1 MSLLDDI
8 NEMKSNTTNVCTVG
22 QLLKQ
27 LPSKESKALLEKI
40 DDLHISMAMLARVL
54 EKHGHKI
61 HRKSLLRHR
70 KRGQKE
76 VGCACES

>member
-1 MSLLDDI
+1 MGLLEDLSGVR
-8 NEMKSNTTNVCTVG
+8 NATNVCTVG

-27 LPSKESKALLEKI
+27 LPAKESEALLKAI
-40 DDLHISMAMLARVL
+40 DNSDTSMAMLARVL
-54 EKHGHKI
+54 EKHGHNI

>member
-1 MSLLDDI
+1 LLDDI
-8 NEMKSNTTNVCTVG
+8 SNLGAKNNQCTVG

-27 LPSKESKALLEKI
+27 LPVKESEALLKVI
-40 DDLHISMAMLARVL
+40 DDQNTSMAMLARVL
-54 EKHGHKI
+54 ESHGHNV

-76 VGCACES
+76 SGCVCK

>member
-1 MSLLDDI
+1 MVSLLDDI
-8 NEMKSNTTNVCTVG
+8 ASVRGATNVCTVG
-22 QLLKQ
+22 TLLKQ
-27 LPSKESKALLEKI
+27 LPAKESEALLKAI
-40 DDLHISMAMLARVL
+40 DNSDTSMAMLARVL
-54 EKHGHKI
+54 EKHGHNI

>member
-1 MSLLDDI
+1 MVSLLDDI
-8 NEMKSNTTNVCTVG
+8 ASVRTHTNVCGVG

-27 LPSKESKALLEKI
+27 LPAKESEALLKAI
-40 DDLHISMAMLARVL
+40 DNTDTSMAMLAKVL

-70 KRGQKE
+70 KRGLKE
-76 VGCACES
+76 VGCACDS

>member
-1 MSLLDDI
+1 MGLLEDL
-8 NEMKSNTTNVCTVG
+8 SSVRNTTNVCTVG
-22 QLLKQ
+22 TLLKQ
-27 LPSKESKALLEKI
+27 LPTKESEALLKAI
-40 DDLHISMAMLARVL
+40 DNTGTSMAMLAKVL
-54 EKHGHKI
+54 EKHGYNI

>member
-8 NEMKSNTTNVCTVG
+8 ANIGTGNNECSVG
-22 QLLKQ
+22 RLLKE
-27 LPSKESKALLEKI
+27 LPPKESTALLKAI
-40 DDLHISMAMLARVL
+40 DSVDTSMAMLSRVL
-54 EKHGHKI
+54 ESHGHNI

-76 VGCACES
+76 SGCICK

>member
-8 NEMKSNTTNVCTVG
+8 SNIGTGNNQCTVG
-22 QLLKQ
+22 QLLKE
-27 LPSKESKALLEKI
+27 LPPKESEALLKAI
-40 DDLHISMAMLARVL
+40 DNVDTSMAMLSRVL
-54 EKHGHKI
+54 QSHGHNI

-76 VGCACES
+76 SGCACK

>member
-1 MSLLDDI
+1 MVSLLDDI
-8 NEMKSNTTNVCTVG
+8 ASVKTNVNACTVG
-22 QLLKQ
+22 TLLKQ
-27 LPSKESKALLEKI
+27 LPAKESEALLKAI
-40 DDLHISMAMLARVL
+40 DSSDTSMAMLARVL
-54 EKHGHKI
+54 EKHGYNI

>member
-1 MSLLDDI
+1 MVSLLDDI
-8 NEMKSNTTNVCTVG
+8 ASVKTHANTCTVG

-27 LPSKESKALLEKI
+27 LPAKESEALLKAI
-40 DDLHISMAMLARVL
+40 DNTTTSMAMLSKVL
-54 EKHGHKI
+54 QKHGYNI

-70 KRGQKE
+70 KRGLKE

>member
-1 MSLLDDI
+1 MVSLIDDI
-8 NEMKSNTTNVCTVG
+8 ANVKSNTNVCTVG
-22 QLLKQ
+22 TLLKQ
-27 LPSKESKALLEKI
+27 LPTKESEALLKAI
-40 DDLHISMAMLARVL
+40 DTTGTSMAMLAKVL
-54 EKHGHKI
+54 EKHGYNI